1 MKVAT
6 ALRICLVGIW
16 LLDVRPAAAVESAR
30 PNILWLT
37 AEDLSP
43 HLGCYGDSYA
53 RTPVLDELAGRS
65 VRYTRAFA
73 TAPVCSPARSTLITG
88 MYATSLGTQRL
99 RSQFPV
105 HAEIRGFSAWLREAG
120 YHCSNNVK
128 TDYNLRDEPA
138 FIEDAWDASS
148 PCAHWRNRKPGQPF
162 FAVFNFMTTHQSRTG
177 VWPHEEFER
186 EIGSELASE
195 DRHDPAGA
203 DLPPYYPDTA
213 EARRAWA
220 RYHDCITK
228 MDQEAGE
235 LLAQLDAD
243 GLADNTIVFFYGDH
257 GMGMPRG
264 KRVLHD
270 SGLHVPLLIHV
281 PKRWRHLA
289 PAPAGG
295 TSDRLVSF
303 VDFAPTVL
311 SLCGVHVPDRMQGM
325 AFLGPAAGKP
335 RSYVYG
341 ARDRVDEVFDLARSV
356 RDDRWLYIRNF
367 MPHLSWM
374 QPERFS
380 DGSTFRQE
388 FKQLAAAGQLGPGP
402 MTYAASR
409 RALEELYDTQSDT
422 HQLNNL
428 VDRPEHQERLA
439 SLRAELR
446 RWLIESRDT
455 GFLTEPQ
462 VWERIGQDRTP
473 QEMARDPARY
483 DLERLIQAADKVGL
497 EEVWKEQVDLLAHA
511 DDGVRYWAAVGLHAT
526 ARAGGLGAAARSAV
540 QERLDDSSPVVR
552 IELASALAA
561 LGPSDDAFTVL
572 AQALKHSMPEVA
584 LHAARAVELL
594 GERARPLLPVMRQTL
609 EDARANKHLGDLPM
623 FIRFS
628 LEAALD
634 APWTKDADRIQRSMQ
649 EWSAGLS
656 VHRLAT
662 APSLDDVIVSQTLQD
677 DGGNTRFRFYPQEY
691 RLGPDGVMH
700 DSMAAREYPNAH
712 RYRLQDRDLGQIFT
726 IPANLEEP
734 LYLRA
739 VTLRV
744 GPMPDANEGGADG
757 AAVSMQLFE
766 VHGEPVISDNGTSG
780 TDSSRWR
787 TFDPTRAT
795 TDDYVTGQSFVSLGV
810 ARGGLLPVGIDSH
823 AYMQW
828 RLQGEVA
835 IRLEP
840 GRSYAFMVMFDEP
853 GEGRGL
859 ALANRNTA
867 GWAEPIPLGPYRG
880 GYALRR
886 MGESSRF
893 EDVFFDPDDR
903 DDATVGLAAAT
914 LPEDPAKRAAIE
926 PGTLGYPDV
935 DTYRDFVFWIHAQ
948 PERQ

>member
-1 MKVAT
+1 MKAGKT
-6 ALRICLVGIW
+6 LLICLMGIW
-16 LLDVRPAAAVESAR
+16 LLDARLAAAAESAR

-53 RTPVLDELAGRS
+53 RTPVLDDLASRG

-105 HAEIRGFSAWLREAG
+105 RPEIRGFSAWLREAG

-138 FIEDAWDASS
+138 FIDDAWNESS
-148 PCAHWRNRKPGQPF
+148 PQAHWRNRKSGQPF

-177 VWPHEEFER
+177 VWPHDEFER
-186 EIGSELASE
+186 EIGSKLTSE
-195 DRHDPAGA
+195 ERHDPAA
-203 DLPPYYPDTA
+203 ANLPPYYPDTA

-228 MDQEAGE
+228 MDREAGE

-243 GLADNTIVFFYGDH
+243 GVADNTIVFFYGDH

-270 SGLHVPLLIHV
+270 SGLNVPLIV
-281 PKRWRHLA
+281 YFPEKWRHLA
-289 PAPAGG
+289 PAPGGG

-311 SLCGVHVPDRMQGM
+311 SLCNVQVPGNMQGV
-325 AFLGPAAGKP
+325 AFLGPAAGNP
-335 RSYVYG
+335 RRYVYG
-341 ARDRVDEVFDLARSV
+341 ARDRVDEAFDLARSV

-388 FKQLAAAGQLGPGP
+388 LKLLAAAGKLGPGP

-409 RALEELYDTQSDT
+409 RALDELYDTHADP

-428 VDRPEHQERLA
+428 ADDPEHQEQLA

-462 VWERIGQDRTP
+462 VWERIGQDCTP
-473 QEMARDPARY
+473 QEMARTPARY
-483 DLERLIQAADKVGL
+483 DLERLIQAADKVGR
-497 EEVWKEQVDLLAHA
+497 EVWKEQVELLAHA

-526 ARAGGLGAAARSAV
+526 ARTGRLGEAARSAL
-540 QERLDDSSPVVR
+540 QKQLDDPAPVVR
-552 IELASALAA
+552 IELASTLAA
-561 LGPSDDAFTVL
+561 LGPSEEAFAAL
-572 AQALKHSMPEVA
+572 AQALNHSAPEVV
-584 LHAARAVELL
+584 LHASRAVELL

-609 EDARANKHLGDLPM
+609 EDARGNEHLGDMPM

-634 APWTKDADRIQRSMQ
+634 APWTKDVDGIQP
-649 EWSAGLS
+649 S
-656 VHRLAT
+656 VH
-662 APSLDDVIVSQTLQD
+662 
-677 DGGNTRFRFYPQEY
+677 E
-691 RLGPDGVMH
+691 
-700 DSMAAREYPNAH
+700 
-712 RYRLQDRDLGQIFT
+712 
-726 IPANLEEP
+726 
-734 LYLRA
+734 
-739 VTLRV
+739 
-744 GPMPDANEGGADG
+744 
-757 AAVSMQLFE
+757 
-766 VHGEPVISDNGTSG
+766 
-780 TDSSRWR
+780 
-787 TFDPTRAT
+787 
-795 TDDYVTGQSFVSLGV
+795 
-810 ARGGLLPVGIDSH
+810 
-823 AYMQW
+823 
-828 RLQGEVA
+828 
-835 IRLEP
+835 
-840 GRSYAFMVMFDEP
+840 
-853 GEGRGL
+853 
-859 ALANRNTA
+859 
-867 GWAEPIPLGPYRG
+867 
-880 GYALRR
+880 
-886 MGESSRF
+886 
-893 EDVFFDPDDR
+893 
-903 DDATVGLAAAT
+903 
-914 LPEDPAKRAAIE
+914 
-926 PGTLGYPDV
+926 
-935 DTYRDFVFWIHAQ
+935 
-948 PERQ
+948 

>member
-1 MKVAT
+1 MESRESLMKT
-6 ALRICLVGIW
+6 GTTLLTCLMGIW
-16 LLDVRPAAAVESAR
+16 LLDARPAAAAEEAR

-43 HLGCYGDSYA
+43 HLGSYGDSYA
-53 RTPVLDELAGRS
+53 RTPVLDELANRS

-105 HAEIRGFSAWLREAG
+105 RPEIRGFSAWLREAG

-128 TDYNLRDEPA
+128 TDYNLQDEPA
-138 FIEDAWDASS
+138 FIEDAWDESS
-148 PCAHWRNRKPGQPF
+148 PRAHWRNRKPGQPF

-177 VWPHEEFER
+177 VWPHDEFER
-186 EIGSELASE
+186 EIGSKLTSE
-195 DRHDPAGA
+195 ERHDPAA
-203 DLPPYYPDTA
+203 ANLPPYYPDTA

-228 MDQEAGE
+228 MDREAGE
-235 LLAQLDAD
+235 FLAQLDAD
-243 GLADNTIVFFYGDH
+243 GLADDTIVFFYGDH

-270 SGLHVPLLIHV
+270 SGLHVPLIV
-281 PKRWRHLA
+281 YFPEKWRHLA
-289 PAPAGG
+289 PAPAGE

-311 SLCGVHVPDRMQGM
+311 SLCGVQVPGHMQGI
-325 AFLGPAAGKP
+325 AFLGPADGNA
-335 RSYVYG
+335 RRYVYG
-341 ARDRVDEVFDLARSV
+341 ARDRVDEAFDLARSV

-388 FKQLAAAGQLGPGP
+388 FKRLAAAGKLGPGP

-409 RALEELYDTQSDT
+409 RALEELYDTHADP

-428 VDRPEHQERLA
+428 ADRPEHHEQLA
-439 SLRAELR
+439 SLRAELG
-446 RWLIESRDT
+446 RWMMESRDT

-473 QEMARDPARY
+473 QEMAHDPARY
-483 DLERLIQAADKVGL
+483 DLERLGQAADKVGRDG
-497 EEVWKEQVDLLAHA
+497 VWKEQVELLGHA

-526 ARAGGLGAAARSAV
+526 ARTGRLGAAARSAME
-540 QERLDDSSPVVR
+540 ERLNDPSPVVR

-561 LGPSDDAFTVL
+561 LGPSREAFAALT
-572 AQALKHSMPEVA
+572 QALNHSVPEVV
-584 LHAARAVELL
+584 LQAARAVELL

-609 EDARANKHLGDLPM
+609 EEARANEQLG
-623 FIRFS
+623 ICRCS
-628 LEAALD
+628 LGSASRRLWMR
-634 APWTKDADRIQRSMQ
+634 PWAKAADRMQPSTQ
-649 EWSAGLS
+649 EWSSGLS
-656 VHRLAT
+656 VQRLAT
-662 APSLDDVIVSQTLQD
+662 VPSLDDVIVSQTLQD
-677 DGGNTRFRFYPQEY
+677 DGGNTRFRYYPQEY
-691 RLGPDGVMH
+691 RLGPDGLLH
-700 DSMAAREYPNAH
+700 DPLAAREYPNAH

-726 IPANLEEP
+726 IPAKLEGP
-734 LYLRA
+734 LFLRA

-757 AAVSMQLFE
+757 APVSMQLFE

-787 TFDPTRAT
+787 TFDPNRAT

-810 ARGGLLPVGIDSH
+810 ARGATLPVGHRFARLH
-823 AYMQW
+823 AMA
-828 RLQGEVA
+828 VA
-835 IRLEP
+835 R
-840 GRSYAFMVMFDEP
+840 GR
-853 GEGRGL
+853 
-859 ALANRNTA
+859 RN
-867 GWAEPIPLGPYRG
+867 
-880 GYALRR
+880 
-886 MGESSRF
+886 
-893 EDVFFDPDDR
+893 
-903 DDATVGLAAAT
+903 
-914 LPEDPAKRAAIE
+914 PA
-926 PGTLGYPDV
+926 
-935 DTYRDFVFWIHAQ
+935 
-948 PERQ
+948 